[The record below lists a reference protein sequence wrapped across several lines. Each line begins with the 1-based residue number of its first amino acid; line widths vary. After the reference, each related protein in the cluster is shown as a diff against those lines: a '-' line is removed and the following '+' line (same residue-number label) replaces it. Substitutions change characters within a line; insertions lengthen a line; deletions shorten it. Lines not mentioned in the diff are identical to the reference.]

1 MRLIV
6 KKDMPMAGAGGK
18 HGLLLEM
25 SKDFHS
31 VVHVFGPQRPVLM
44 LRKAVGMVINTSTR
58 CGRKCGPPNVS
69 CYGFEKGGNHRRR
82 FRGD

>member
-6 KKDMPMAGAGGK
+6 KKDMPTAGVGRK

-31 VVHVFGPQRPVLM
+31 VVYVFGPQKPVLM
-44 LRKAVGMVINTSTR
+44 LGKAIGMVINTSTR
-58 CGRKCGPPNVS
+58 YGRKCWPPNVS
-69 CYGFEKGGNHRRR
+69 CYGFEKGGDHRRR